1 MTTIDHTLPTGETL
15 TFTVTL
21 RGCEPGTCAAMVEY
35 PAGVALSQWST
46 RQTATAAAGAWRT
59 APTTR

>member
-35 PAGVALSQWST
+35 PAGVDLSQW
-46 RQTATAAAGAWRT
+46 
-59 APTTR
+59 